1 VVSSVEP
8 LKRRI
13 LDRAEGNPFYV
24 EEVIRSLI
32 DSGAIAHD
40 EASGLWEATRDVA
53 EIPIPDTLHG
63 VLLARIDRLQEE
75 ARRVLQM
82 ASVIGRI
89 FLYRILEA
97 IAEEERDLDELL
109 ITLQR
114 EELIRERARLP
125 ELEYIFKHELT
136 RAAAYNGLLKRERRA
151 FHRQVAEALERLF
164 PERIEEQVELLA
176 YHWEGAQNL
185 EKALHY
191 LRQAGDRAVRQS
203 ANQEAIAHFS
213 RALALLETLPDTPDR
228 AQQELALQLAL
239 AVPLLASSGYA
250 APELGRTY
258 ARARQLCQQIGET
271 PQLFPTLLL
280 LWMFYA
286 TRAEHQT
293 AFELGEQILSLA
305 QQVQDPVQV
314 ALANWAPGL
323 TSLYL
328 GEFTRARAHFEQMI
342 AFYDPQQHRSLA
354 FLYGQD
360 PGATSLSWAAW
371 ALWFLG
377 YSDQALRRRQ
387 EALALAQELD
397 HPFTLGFVLGIGGLF
412 HHLRREGQ
420 AARECYEESAEVATE
435 EKLALFEAGGP
446 IFLGW
451 GQTEAGQVEEGI
463 AQIRQGLAA
472 WQAMGARMHLSH
484 YLGMLAEAHMKAGQ
498 VEQGL
503 SVLAEALAFVE
514 KTDERYFEAEIHRL
528 KGELLLMQGDEPEAE
543 AEYHLAVEVARR
555 QRAKSWELRA
565 TTSVSRLW
573 QKQGKREEAR
583 RILAEAYGWFT
594 EGFDTPDLEEAKALL
609 EELS

>member
-1 VVSSVEP
+1 
-8 LKRRI
+8 
-13 LDRAEGNPFYV
+13 
-24 EEVIRSLI
+24 
-32 DSGAIAHD
+32 
-40 EASGLWEATRDVA
+40 
-53 EIPIPDTLHG
+53 
-63 VLLARIDRLQEE
+63 
-75 ARRVLQM
+75 
-82 ASVIGRI
+82 
-89 FLYRILEA
+89 
-97 IAEEERDLDELL
+97 
-109 ITLQR
+109 
-114 EELIRERARLP
+114 
-125 ELEYIFKHELT
+125 
-136 RAAAYNGLLKRERRA
+136 
-151 FHRQVAEALERLF
+151 
-164 PERIEEQVELLA
+164 
-176 YHWEGAQNL
+176 
-185 EKALHY
+185 
-191 LRQAGDRAVRQS
+191 VRQS

-377 YSDQALRRRQ
+377 YPDQALRRRR
-387 EALALAQELD
+387 EALALAHELD

-543 AEYHLAVEVARR
+543 AEYHLAVEIARR

>member
-1 VVSSVEP
+1 
-8 LKRRI
+8 
-13 LDRAEGNPFYV
+13 
-24 EEVIRSLI
+24 
-32 DSGAIAHD
+32 
-40 EASGLWEATRDVA
+40 
-53 EIPIPDTLHG
+53 
-63 VLLARIDRLQEE
+63 
-75 ARRVLQM
+75 
-82 ASVIGRI
+82 
-89 FLYRILEA
+89 
-97 IAEEERDLDELL
+97 
-109 ITLQR
+109 
-114 EELIRERARLP
+114 
-125 ELEYIFKHELT
+125 
-136 RAAAYNGLLKRERRA
+136 
-151 FHRQVAEALERLF
+151 
-164 PERIEEQVELLA
+164 
-176 YHWEGAQNL
+176 
-185 EKALHY
+185 
-191 LRQAGDRAVRQS
+191 VRQS

-305 QQVQDPVQV
+305 QRAQDPVQV
-314 ALANWAPGL
+314 ALSSWAPGL

-377 YSDQALRRRQ
+377 YPDQALRRRQ

-397 HPFTLGFVLGIGGLF
+397 HPFTLDFVLGIGGLF

-420 AARECYEESAEVATE
+420 AAREFFEESVEVPTE
-435 EKLALFEAGGP
+435 EKFALFEAGEP

-451 GQTEAGQVEEGI
+451 WQTEAGQVEEGI

-472 WQAMGARMHLSH
+472 WQAMGAGMHLSH